1 MISNGSETNV
11 EKKLETNGSSETMTE
26 PDSTAASNSISPS
39 SQDDVKRISEFFE
52 TNASA
57 IEKWLRDVAPEQ
69 VIAQISNVVSK
80 RKPSCEREH
89 RSSVT
94 SELYQQWLSSSTS
107 PTKKVSWSI
116 SIEWLTATSWK
127 DDDEFWRRMSQSWF
141 IVSLFFYTEIESVS
155 LNIWYH
161 WWN

>member
-26 PDSTAASNSISPS
+26 PDSAAASNSISSS
-39 SQDDVKRISEFFE
+39 SQDDVKRIGEFFE

-57 IEKWLRDVAPEQ
+57 IEKWLCDVAPEQ

-94 SELYQQWLSSSTS
+94 SELYQQWLSSSSS
-107 PTKKVSWSI
+107 PTKKVSWSV
-116 SIEWLTATSWK
+116 SIEWQQRQVEKMMMNS
-127 DDDEFWRRMSQSWF
+127 DERCHNPDSSSFSFSTHKSNQYR
-141 IVSLFFYTEIESVS
+141 
-155 LNIWYH
+155 
-161 WWN
+161 